1 MERTKVNK
9 EIYKQVGEEEAD
21 MFDALREI
29 MAADFQK
36 AEEKGL
42 AQGMEKGVGIGELR
56 AKRATVEKLSKIGMS
71 KEKIAG
77 IVEVSLRQV
86 EEWLSESLVMA

>member
-1 MERTKVNK
+1 M
-9 EIYKQVGEEEAD
+9 Y
-21 MFDALREI
+21 DALRDF

-42 AQGMEKGVGIGELR
+42 EQGMRQGLEQGVEKGVGIGELR
-56 AKRATVEKLSKIGMS
+56 AKRATAEKLSKIGMS

-86 EEWLSESLVMA
+86 EEWLSEPLVMA

>member
-1 MERTKVNK
+1 M
-9 EIYKQVGEEEAD
+9 Y
-21 MFDALREI
+21 DALRDF
-29 MAADFQK
+29 MAVDFQR

-42 AQGMEKGVGIGELR
+42 AQGMRRGIEQGVGIGELR
-56 AKRATVEKLSKIGMS
+56 AKKATAEKLSKIGMS

-77 IVEVSLRQV
+77 IVDVSLRQV